1 MPKPSG
7 CIGKTKLKLLAV
19 LRYNELSTIDSYGYN
34 LWMTLKDKFHLY
46 LEDTDSRNVYHHLT
60 DLTQRGLVEKTTVQQ
75 GEKAPNRQL
84 ITLTQ
89 KGRELAPR
97 YGKYLEILT
106 GDTSEPTK

>member
-1 MPKPSG
+1 MPKQSG

-19 LRYNELSTIDSYGYN
+19 LRHNELSSVDSYGYN

-46 LEDTDSRNVYHHLT
+46 LDDTDSRNVYHHLS
-60 DLTQRGLVEKTTVQQ
+60 DLTQRGLIKKTTVQQ

-84 ITLTQ
+84 ITLTP

-97 YGKYLEILT
+97 YVKYLKILT
-106 GDTSEPTK
+106 EKTSESTE

>member
-1 MPKPSG
+1 MPKQPG

-19 LRYNELSTIDSYGYN
+19 LQYNELSSIDSYGYN

-46 LEDTDSRNVYHHLT
+46 LDDTDSRNVYHHLS

-97 YGKYLEILT
+97 FAKYLEILT
-106 GDTSEPTK
+106 GNISGTTE